1 MNSRM
6 IPHSVAS
13 ARTSMLLL
21 DRVTGP
27 LKLFRYDFTDLLAH
41 HILRGLLD
49 MNRVNIDAHT
59 ESIVCR

>member
-1 MNSRM
+1 MNSWM

-27 LKLFRYDFTDLLAH
+27 LKLFRYHFTDLLAH
-41 HILRGLLD
+41 HILRDLLD
-49 MNRVNIDAHT
+49 MNWVGIGTHT
-59 ESIVCR
+59 KAIVCR